1 MFTEESCFIYIQE
14 YKFKS
19 IKMWKNINRFYPFS
33 KNEII
38 TWIINKYG
46 ITKQN
51 EIVFSPTTHTYVYEF
66 ITTYNNSLERT
77 IH

>member
-19 IKMWKNINRFYPFS
+19 IKMWKNINRFYPFA

-38 TWIINKYG
+38 T
-46 ITKQN
+46 
-51 EIVFSPTTHTYVYEF
+51 
-66 ITTYNNSLERT
+66 
-77 IH
+77 